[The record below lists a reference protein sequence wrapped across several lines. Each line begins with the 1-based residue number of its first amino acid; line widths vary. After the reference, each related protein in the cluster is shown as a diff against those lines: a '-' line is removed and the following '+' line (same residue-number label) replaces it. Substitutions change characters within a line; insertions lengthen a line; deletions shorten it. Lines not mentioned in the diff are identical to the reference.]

1 MRSISSLIL
10 ATALLGGCASPT
22 SPLTSRTASERLS
35 TGQVVAVGAG
45 GMLGAFAGQKL
56 AGNTGALLGG
66 ATGLVAGSLVHNAVI
81 SSADQQR
88 LEAVEQA
95 RREERLR
102 IMREYWRDR
111 TETEKPAARRAAFPP
126 TPLLPYP
133 AGIYDG
139 INFAPRLATDATLSE
154 PIR

>member
-1 MRSISSLIL
+1 
-10 ATALLGGCASPT
+10 
-22 SPLTSRTASERLS
+22 
-35 TGQVVAVGAG
+35 
-45 GMLGAFAGQKL
+45 MLGAFAGQKL
-56 AGNTGALLGG
+56 AGNTGALLGS
-66 ATGLVAGSLVHNAVI
+66 AAGLVAGSLAYNAII

-126 TPLLPYP
+126 TPLLRYP
-133 AGIYDG
+133 AGTYDG
-139 INFAPRLATDATLSE
+139 FKFAPRLATDATLSE